1 LFPDL
6 ASAHEQGLTNFETY
20 FWSGLFLPKG
30 TPPDITQRLFN
41 ATAQTLNTPA
51 TQERLRNAGV
61 TVVASDR
68 LSPDYL
74 KAFVVSE
81 IAQWAE
87 IIKASGISLD

>member
-1 LFPDL
+1 L

-20 FWSGLFLPKG
+20 FWSGFFLPKG
-30 TPPDITQRLFN
+30 TPSDIVQRLFT
-41 ATAQTLNTPA
+41 ATAQTLNTPM
-51 TQERLRNAGV
+51 TQERLRTAGV

-68 LSPDYL
+68 RSPDHL
-74 KAFVVSE
+74 KRFLVTE